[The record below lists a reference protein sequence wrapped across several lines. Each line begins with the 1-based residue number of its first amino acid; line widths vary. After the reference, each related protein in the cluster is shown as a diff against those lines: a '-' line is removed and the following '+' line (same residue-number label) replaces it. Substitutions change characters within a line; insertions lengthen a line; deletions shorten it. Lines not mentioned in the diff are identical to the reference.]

1 MSQDRRSGRD
11 RTPVAVRNSV
21 DASDE
26 ARFGRK
32 VKPQPNGC
40 WLFGASLD
48 TYGQHQLTRKHGMA
62 PEAIPA
68 HRFAY
73 ETLVGPI
80 PEGHHLH
87 HECGNPG
94 CVNPA
99 HLEPL
104 TPGQHAALHAELRRT
119 A

>member
-1 MSQDRRSGRD
+1 MPKATRSMYAQATTTGN
-11 RTPVAVRNSV
+11 PSGHV
-21 DASDE
+21 SDE
-26 ARFGRK
+26 SRFGSRVK
-32 VKPQPNGC
+32 VLPSGC
-40 WLFGASLD
+40 WSFRGDLD
-48 TYGQHQLTRKHGMA
+48 SYHQFMRSTVDGKRQGLA
-62 PEAIPA
+62 A

-87 HECGNPG
+87 HVCENKG

-104 TPGQHAALHAELRRT
+104 TPADHAAAHKALRSEV